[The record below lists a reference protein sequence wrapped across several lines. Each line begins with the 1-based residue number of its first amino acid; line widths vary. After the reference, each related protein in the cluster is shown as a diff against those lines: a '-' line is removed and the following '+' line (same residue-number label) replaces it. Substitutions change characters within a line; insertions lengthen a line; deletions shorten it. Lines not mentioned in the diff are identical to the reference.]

1 METLGFFFVALV
13 LYAFYKHRK
22 QKQEDS
28 TYHRDELALYS
39 LEGYEEFANRHR
51 DISPKER
58 INFFAREKGVEI
70 YYLFYKAEQISK
82 ERIEKEKAQA
92 KLQDYFDSN
101 KIELLEKYTAAL
113 KESKIEDFFAWVRA
127 DVSKRNDLPRD
138 LEWEFVEFSMNKAAK
153 VLEDIDNKASRSIEI
168 LLKKE
173 ALWIYES
180 YHKEGW
186 SKIRHDL
193 LTKAIDDATPSELKG
208 VIEVQIESTNCGDTF
223 DDLVYDLIDSHIN
236 SMSDD

>member
-1 METLGFFFVALV
+1 METLGFLFVALV
-13 LYAFYKHRK
+13 LYAFYSHKK

-28 TYHRDELALYS
+28 TYHRDELTLYS

-58 INFFAREKGVEI
+58 IEFFAREKGVEI

-92 KLQDYFDSN
+92 QLQGYFDSN

-127 DVSKRNDLPRD
+127 DVSKRNDIPRD

-153 VLEDIDNKASRSIEI
+153 IIEDIDNKASRSIEI

-173 ALWIYES
+173 SPWIYES
-180 YHKEGW
+180 YHKESW
-186 SKIRHDL
+186 SEIRHDL
-193 LTKAIDDATPSELKG
+193 LAKAIDDATPPELKG
-208 VIEVQIESTNCGDTF
+208 VIAVQIGSTNSADTF
-223 DDLVYDLIDSHIN
+223 DDLVCDLIDSHID
-236 SMSDD
+236 SMSVD